1 MKQTLVKQTL
11 YEWFAA
17 SVAEFPDR
25 TALEVGAERL
35 TYRELHDAAERIAA
49 RLLTATG
56 GVPRRVGL
64 LAERSVVAYAG
75 YLAVQLLGGT
85 VVPLNPAFPAAR
97 HAAIVTAGGLDLV
110 LAEPVAAPV
119 GGESGGETGAPELPV
134 PVLVLAHPPTAA
146 DGHEPPPRGQAGPE
160 SIAYVLFT
168 SGSTGA
174 PKGVPIRHGNVG
186 AYLEHVVARY
196 ELGPGSRLSQTFDL
210 TFDLSVFDMFAAWGS
225 GATLVVPTRRD
236 LLAPVR
242 WAAEAELTHW
252 FSVPSMVSYARR
264 MRALRP
270 GSLPALRWSLFC
282 GEPLTLQQAEAWAE
296 AAPLSTLENL
306 YGPTELTI
314 SCAEFRLPREPG
326 QWPRPANGT
335 VPIGALYPGLEHLLL
350 DPEGRPAEEGELV
363 VRGPQRF
370 PGYLDPLNDSG
381 RFLLHD
387 AATGTSV
394 PYSGEGPVTPE
405 HWYRTGDRVAR
416 RDGRLIHLGR
426 TDQQVK
432 VRGYRIELGE
442 IEALLRARPGVR
454 DAVVLAVPDP
464 RAGLSL
470 EAVCTGRDLRPE
482 LIMSDLRSRLP
493 EYMLP
498 RRIAVLDELPLNTN
512 GKIDRQAAA
521 AMIADRRD

>member
-1 MKQTLVKQTL
+1 MTVKQTL

-25 TALEVGAERL
+25 VALEVGAERL
-35 TYRELHDAAERIAA
+35 TYRELHAAAGRTAA
-49 RLLTATG
+49 RLLAAAG

-64 LAERSVVAYAG
+64 LAERGVPAYAG
-75 YLAVQLLGGT
+75 YLAVQLLGST

-97 HAAIVTAGGLDLV
+97 NAAIVAAGDLDLV
-110 LAEPVAAPV
+110 LAEPTA
-119 GGESGGETGAPELPV
+119 GESTAVGLPV
-134 PVLVLAHPPTAA
+134 PVVPLTLTPTAA
-146 DGHEPPPRGQAGPE
+146 DGAGVPAPGPAGPDG
-160 SIAYVLFT
+160 IAYVLFT
-168 SGSTGA
+168 SGSTGT
-174 PKGVPIRHGNVG
+174 PKGVPIRHANVS
-186 AYLEHVVARY
+186 AYLSHVVPRY

-252 FSVPSMVSYARR
+252 FSVPSLVSFARR

-282 GEPLTLQQAEAWAE
+282 GEPLTLQQAEAWAA
-296 AAPLSTLENL
+296 AAPHSTLENL

-314 SCAEFRLPREPG
+314 SCAEFRLPREVAD
-326 QWPRPANGT
+326 WPRPANGT
-335 VPIGALYPGLEHLLL
+335 VPVGELYPDLDHLVL
-350 DPEGRPAEEGELV
+350 DAEGRPADDGELV

-370 PGYLDPLNDSG
+370 PGYLDPRNDAG

-387 AATGTSV
+387 GATGTSV
-394 PYSGEGPVTPE
+394 PHSGDAPVTAD

-416 RDGRLIHLGR
+416 QDGLLVHLGR
-426 TDQQVK
+426 MDQQVK

-442 IEALLRARPGVR
+442 IEALLRERPGVR
-454 DAVVLAVPDP
+454 DAIVIAVPDP
-464 RAGLSL
+464 LGDLYL
-470 EAVCTGRDLRPE
+470 EAICTGPDPRPE
-482 LIMSDLRSRLP
+482 QLLSDLRSRVP
-493 EYMLP
+493 EYMVP
-498 RRIAVLDELPLNTN
+498 RDVTVFDELPLNVN
-512 GKIDRQAAA
+512 GKIDRQTAA
-521 AMIADRRD
+521 AMIAGRRG